1 MLFQITQRKFTRI
14 LLYVLVVFSTSCSTN
29 RKIIYF
35 QDIQDTKSA
44 ELGNAVEYK
53 EPLIQPNDNLSINI
67 FTLNQQT
74 GAIINQAATTPIMGT
89 NSNIS
94 GAPPGSGFIVDKNG
108 DIELALAGKIRV
120 GGLTTFDA
128 REVVRKRVTE
138 FYNQPN
144 VELRLANFKVS
155 VLGEVKTPSTYNMQS
170 EKTTVMDAISVAG
183 DLTVYG
189 RRDNVLIVRDVDG
202 KKTYAHIDL
211 NSSDV
216 FNSPYFYLR
225 QNDLVYIEPNK
236 ARNAANNAAT
246 IQLISV
252 IGSIVSIVVLSIS
265 LLN

>member
-1 MLFQITQRKFTRI
+1 
-14 LLYVLVVFSTSCSTN
+14 
-29 RKIIYF
+29 
-35 QDIQDTKSA
+35 
-44 ELGNAVEYK
+44 
-53 EPLIQPNDNLSINI
+53 LSINI

-74 GAIINQAATTPIMGT
+74 GAVINQAATTPIMGT
-89 NSNIS
+89 NSNTS
-94 GAPPGSGFIVDKNG
+94 GAPQGSGFIVDKNG

-155 VLGEVKTPSTYNMQS
+155 VLGEVKSPSTYNMQS

-202 KKTYAHIDL
+202 KKTYAHLDL
-211 NSSDV
+211 NSSDI
-216 FNSPYFYLR
+216 FSSPYYYLR
-225 QNDLVYIEPNK
+225 QNDLVYIEPNN

-252 IGSIVSIVVLSIS
+252 IGSILSIVVLGIS
-265 LLN
+265 VLN

>member
-1 MLFQITQRKFTRI
+1 MLFQKILRKN
-14 LLYVLVVFSTSCSTN
+14 LLLFPCVLALLSTSCSTN

-35 QDIQDTKSA
+35 QDIQDTKEA

-89 NSNIS
+89 SSNSV
-94 GAPPGSGFIVDKNG
+94 GAPQGSGFIVDKNG

-120 GGLTTFDA
+120 AGLTTFDA
-128 REVVRKRVTE
+128 RELVRKRVTE

-144 VELRLANFKVS
+144 VELRLANFKIS
-155 VLGEVKTPSTYNMQS
+155 VLGEVKSPSTYNMQS

-183 DLTVYG
+183 DLTIYG
-189 RRDNVLIVRDVDG
+189 RRDNVLIVRDING
-202 KKTYAHIDL
+202 KKTYAHLDL
-211 NSSDV
+211 NSSNI
-216 FNSPYFYLR
+216 FNSPYYYLR